1 MVWRDQQY
9 HSKRP
14 SAPQEELSTLQQ
26 CPHDG
31 EPCYARF
38 CAKRGCFLNQSDG
51 SITLAEMRSFG
62 FDPRSEDSG
71 GKIGQSPTNRKN
83 TRKGS

>member
-1 MVWRDQQY
+1 M
-9 HSKRP
+9 
-14 SAPQEELSTLQQ
+14 QQ